1 MRSGDNDDR
10 TWGWQSDLPTFYG
23 AEPRVVRFSLQRFV
37 RDAGPEQVHAW
48 NASIPWLQDECRSL
62 VRCDD
67 SARTYTAILEY
78 ELPRESRRP
87 DVIILENGSVLVM
100 ELKGKA
106 FPTRADVD
114 QVSAYARDLRCY
126 HAECAERPVVPVL
139 VPTLAVDLETLIDD
153 VHVASRIGLH
163 QLLLRIS
170 AELSGPSISPKQF
183 LNPDA
188 YQPLPTLVE
197 AARNLFLR
205 DPLPM
210 IKRARAATDPAV
222 ERITEIAHEAARTGS
237 RRLVLLTG
245 VPGSGKTLV
254 GLRLVH
260 AGFVDDLAIA
270 RGKGK
275 PAAPAVFLSGN
286 GPLVE
291 VLQYALKGAGGGGKV
306 FVRGVKDYVKHYTRS
321 RSSIPPEHLLIFDE
335 AQRAWDRDQVA
346 RKHRFQAQ
354 AAISE
359 PEHFVQFATRI
370 LEWCVIV
377 GLIGTGQEI
386 HAGEHGGL
394 SQWRRAVE
402 QCGDP
407 TAWTIHAPA
416 EIEEV
421 FLGGGLRTVWESTLN
436 LDTELRFHNARVLHS
451 WVEGFLSEN
460 NSASLRSLGETLWE
474 EGYRL
479 LLTRNLEAAKDYARS
494 RFANEPDARYGLLAS
509 SKAKDLP
516 EFGVDNS
523 YQTTKRLRV
532 GPWYNA
538 PQDDPLSCC
547 QLDTVATEFS
557 SQGLE
562 LDLAI
567 LAWGSDFL
575 REDGTWSARA
585 SGRTKFVA
593 DTLGLRR
600 NVYRVLLTR
609 GREGSVLY
617 LPDDEMYEET
627 RRAFE
632 SAGVRHLEDPTLPP
646 A

>member
-1 MRSGDNDDR
+1 MHPGDNDDQA
-10 TWGWQSDLPTFYG
+10 WGWQSDLPTFYG
-23 AEPRVVRFSLQRFV
+23 AEPRVIRFSLERFV
-37 RDAGPEQVHAW
+37 RDAGPEQVRAW
-48 NASIPWLQDECRSL
+48 STAIPWLQEECRSL
-62 VRCDD
+62 VHCDD

-87 DVIILENGSVLVM
+87 DVIILENGSILVM

-106 FPTRADVD
+106 VPTRADLD

-126 HAECAERPVVPVL
+126 HSECAERPVVPVL
-139 VPTLAVDLETLIDD
+139 VPILATNLETIIDD
-153 VHVASRIGLH
+153 VHVASRLGIH

-170 AELSGPSISPKQF
+170 GELSGPPISPEQF
-183 LNPDA
+183 LDPDA

-197 AARNLFLR
+197 AARNLFRR

-260 AGFVDDLAIA
+260 AGFVDDLAID
-270 RGKGK
+270 RRKGK
-275 PAAPAVFLSGN
+275 PVSPAVFLSGN

-291 VLQYALKGAGGGGKV
+291 VLQYALKGAGGDGKV
-306 FVRGVKDYVKHYTRS
+306 FVRGVKNYVKHYSRS
-321 RSSIPPEHLLIFDE
+321 PSSIPPEHLLIFDE
-335 AQRAWDRDQVA
+335 AQRAWDKDQVG
-346 RKHRFQAQ
+346 RKHRSQDQ

-359 PEHFVQFATRI
+359 PEHFVQFAARI
-370 LEWCVIV
+370 PEWCVIV

-394 SQWRRAVE
+394 IQWRRAVE
-402 QCGDP
+402 ESGDP
-407 TAWTIHAPA
+407 SAWTIHAPA
-416 EIEEV
+416 EVEEV
-421 FLGGGLRTVWESTLN
+421 FIGGSFRTVWESTLN

-451 WVEGFLSEN
+451 WVEGFLSDDN
-460 NSASLRSLGETLWE
+460 PASMASLGETLWE

-479 LLTRNLEAAKDYARS
+479 LLTRDLDVAKSYARS

-516 EFGVDNS
+516 EFGIDNTF
-523 YQTTKRLRV
+523 QTTKRLRV

-538 PQDDPLSCC
+538 PQNDPLSCC
-547 QLDTVATEFS
+547 QLESVATEFS

-562 LDLAI
+562 LDLTI
-567 LAWGSDFL
+567 LAWGSDFV
-575 REDGTWSARA
+575 RDEGAWSARR
-585 SGRTKFVA
+585 SGRTRYVD

-609 GREGSVLY
+609 GREGAVMY
-617 LPDDEMYEET
+617 LPDAPMYEET
-627 RRAFE
+627 VQFLEA
-632 SAGVRHLEDPTLPP
+632 AGARHLEGPGLPP

>member
-1 MRSGDNDDR
+1 M
-10 TWGWQSDLPTFYG
+10 
-23 AEPRVVRFSLQRFV
+23 
-37 RDAGPEQVHAW
+37 
-48 NASIPWLQDECRSL
+48 
-62 VRCDD
+62 
-67 SARTYTAILEY
+67 
-78 ELPRESRRP
+78 
-87 DVIILENGSVLVM
+87 
-100 ELKGKA
+100 
-106 FPTRADVD
+106 
-114 QVSAYARDLRCY
+114 
-126 HAECAERPVVPVL
+126 
-139 VPTLAVDLETLIDD
+139 
-153 VHVASRIGLH
+153 
-163 QLLLRIS
+163 
-170 AELSGPSISPKQF
+170 
-183 LNPDA
+183 
-188 YQPLPTLVE
+188 
-197 AARNLFLR
+197 
-205 DPLPM
+205 
-210 IKRARAATDPAV
+210 
-222 ERITEIAHEAARTGS
+222 
-237 RRLVLLTG
+237 
-245 VPGSGKTLV
+245 
-254 GLRLVH
+254 
-260 AGFVDDLAIA
+260 
-270 RGKGK
+270 
-275 PAAPAVFLSGN
+275 
-286 GPLVE
+286 
-291 VLQYALKGAGGGGKV
+291 
-306 FVRGVKDYVKHYTRS
+306 
-321 RSSIPPEHLLIFDE
+321 
-335 AQRAWDRDQVA
+335 
-346 RKHRFQAQ
+346 
-354 AAISE
+354 
-359 PEHFVQFATRI
+359 QFATRI
-370 LEWCVIV
+370 PEWCVIV

>member
-1 MRSGDNDDR
+1 M
-10 TWGWQSDLPTFYG
+10 
-23 AEPRVVRFSLQRFV
+23 
-37 RDAGPEQVHAW
+37 
-48 NASIPWLQDECRSL
+48 
-62 VRCDD
+62 
-67 SARTYTAILEY
+67 
-78 ELPRESRRP
+78 
-87 DVIILENGSVLVM
+87 IILENGSVLVM

-126 HAECAERPVVPVL
+126 HAECAERSVVPVL

-153 VHVASRIGLH
+153 VRVASRRGLH

-170 AELSGPSISPKQF
+170 AELPGPPILPEKF
-183 LNPDA
+183 LDPDA

-197 AARNLFLR
+197 AARDLFRR

-260 AGFVDDLAIA
+260 AGFVDDLAIDRA
-270 RGKGK
+270 RGK
-275 PAAPAVFLSGN
+275 PVAPAVFLSGN

-291 VLQYALKGAGGGGKV
+291 VLQDALKEAGGGGKV
-306 FVRGVKDYVKHYTRS
+306 FVRGVKDYVKHYGKS
-321 RSSIPPEHLLIFDE
+321 RSSVPPEHLLIFDE

-346 RKHRFQAQ
+346 RKHGSQGED
-354 AAISE
+354 AISE
-359 PEHFVQFATRI
+359 PAHFVEFASRI
-370 LEWCVIV
+370 PEWCVVV

-394 SQWRRAVE
+394 IQWRRAIE
-402 QCGDP
+402 ETGDP
-407 TAWTIHAPA
+407 SAWIIHAPA
-416 EIEEV
+416 EVEEV

-436 LDTELRFHNARVLHS
+436 LDTELRFHNARVLHA
-451 WVEGFLSEN
+451 WVEGFLSDRIPEDV
-460 NSASLRSLGETLWE
+460 ATLGETLWE

-479 LLTRNLEAAKDYARS
+479 LITRDLGAAKDYARS
-494 RFANEPDARYGLLAS
+494 RFANEPDARYGLMAS

-516 EFGVDNS
+516 EHGVDNS
-523 YQTTKRLRV
+523 FQTTKRLRV

-547 QLDTVATEFS
+547 QLDKVATEFS

-575 REDGTWSARA
+575 REGGAWSARR
-585 SGRTKFVA
+585 SGRTRFVM

-609 GREGSVLY
+609 GREGTVLY
-617 LPDDEMYEET
+617 LPDGAMYEET
-627 RRAFE
+627 ADALER
-632 SAGVRHLEDPTLPP
+632 AGVRRLEDPALPP